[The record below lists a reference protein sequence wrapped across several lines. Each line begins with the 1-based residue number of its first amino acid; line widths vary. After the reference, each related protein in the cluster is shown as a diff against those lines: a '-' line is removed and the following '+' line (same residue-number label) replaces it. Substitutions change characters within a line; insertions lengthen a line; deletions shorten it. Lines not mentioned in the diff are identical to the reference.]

1 MGPFIMFRD
10 LTVQLEAFGVFASP
24 PPPPPPP
31 PPARTQPDS
40 PGFSEWKQ
48 RK

>member
-24 PPPPPPP
+24 PPPPPP
-31 PPARTQPDS
+31 ARTQPDS